1 MNKLIIKTL
10 GICMTP
16 STFVYETPKV
26 NDLQI
31 KLILSIEIRQGILK
45 KMYASSIYGK
55 WTIYGFCDGH
65 ATSPT

>member
-1 MNKLIIKTL
+1 
-10 GICMTP
+10 MTP

-55 WTIYGFCDGH
+55 
-65 ATSPT
+65 